1 MSIGI
6 KEDGMITED
15 VKMADVEDDLVEV
28 DTIDEIETDEIP
40 RVIMIVDIMEDPEV
54 ARRSETDLI
63 QEGIIT
69 RTRRSIIDMMG
80 DQATGE
86 KVMTKET
93 GGIETIPLADTMIEI
108 AMKKD
113 ESTSRETVRIPNQES
128 RVRLS

>member
-1 MSIGI
+1 M
-6 KEDGMITED
+6 
-15 VKMADVEDDLVEV
+15 VDVEDDLVQV
-28 DTIDEIETDEIP
+28 DMIDAKEIDEIP

-69 RTRRSIIDMMG
+69 RTRRRIIVMMG

-86 KVMTKET
+86 KVMTEET
-93 GGIETIPLADTMIEI
+93 GEIETILLVDTMMIEI
-108 AMKKD
+108 AMNMD
-113 ESTSRETVRIPNQES
+113 VSISRETVKIPNQES

>member
-1 MSIGI
+1 M
-6 KEDGMITED
+6 
-15 VKMADVEDDLVEV
+15 VVDVEDDLVQV
-28 DTIDEIETDEIP
+28 DMIDAIEIDEIP
-40 RVIMIVDIMEDPEV
+40 LVIMIVDIMEDPEV

-69 RTRRSIIDMMG
+69 RRRRSIIDMMG

-86 KVMTKET
+86 NVMTKET

-113 ESTSRETVRIPNQES
+113 ESISRETVRIPNQES